1 MLLPWRISKSNRFNL
16 LSVTVMRLKLRS
28 LYGIWQS
35 SARSEP
41 APFLI
46 PLRWCQGHA
55 AAVAAAPAAAVESW
69 VLGPSSWIWC
79 WCVCN
84 TLRLREAK
92 ESYTDRQTVKQADR
106 PTNRQTR
113 RQAYRQ
119 TDRQT
124 RGRTDRQLKMYTPRY
139 ELLYVSA
146 TRESFWLL
154 RSLASL
160 ASQICL
166 GYGAWLCDV
175 DTPDS
180 ISQLRG
186 SLNKCV
192 CAECSA
198 IHCNA

>member
-1 MLLPWRISKSNRFNL
+1 MLLPWRISKSKRFNL

-28 LYGIWQS
+28 LYRIWQS
-35 SARSEP
+35 SALAEP
-41 APFLI
+41 APLSLSDGAKDSLLLLSPEF
-46 PLRWCQGHA
+46 
-55 AAVAAAPAAAVESW
+55 W
-69 VLGPSSWIWC
+69 VLRPESDADVFATHWGYAKRKRAIQTGKQSSRQIDQP
-79 WCVCN
+79 
-84 TLRLREAK
+84 
-92 ESYTDRQTVKQADR
+92 TDRQGDRQADK
-106 PTNRQTR
+106 QM
-113 RQAYRQ
+113 
-119 TDRQT
+119 

-154 RSLASL
+154 RSLPAL

-192 CAECSA
+192 CRVLRHSLQCLKWRK
-198 IHCNA
+198 N